1 MSKSKNFDNL
11 LFLLI
16 SVVIFITAGN
26 FLEDYKRLIFFK
38 LLIIFLISFKINL
51 FKEIRIE
58 IKKNKII
65 SIFLILFIIS
75 ITISFISSQSKIHQF
90 AFEWLRIR
98 YLDTITDI
106 FLFISFYLYFKDRNI
121 DYKNLIKSIII
132 PGLAF
137 SIFIIYIFISNEGLS
152 NNNKEII
159 FFDGRRMVGMLITF
173 LIVFYLGCL
182 HSTLRENNIQ
192 NIFILTILITLA
204 ILLLGRATI
213 VSILAT
219 YFFMCLILLIKKNK
233 FLKEFLIFIIS
244 ICISIFLAAIIFH
257 LPSTDEYISSEHH
270 AFHLDFSKERHLFY
284 GLDRINLW
292 KYGYIIFSESPIFGK
307 GPGGFAISAYND
319 FYNNKSYGDL
329 VIDDYFTHN
338 HPHNFIIQFMV
349 EWGIIGTALILIL
362 LIKLG
367 INSLKYFFKFKKNHL
382 LISGLS
388 IIGLTSHGLVDGAL
402 YHATFTFY
410 FVLFTSV
417 LCSEIQKN

>member
-38 LLIIFLISFKINL
+38 LLITFLISFKINL

-137 SIFIIYIFISNEGLS
+137 SIFIIYIFISNE
-152 NNNKEII
+152 
-159 FFDGRRMVGMLITF
+159 
-173 LIVFYLGCL
+173 VFP
-182 HSTLRENNIQ
+182 T
-192 NIFILTILITLA
+192 T
-204 ILLLGRATI
+204 
-213 VSILAT
+213 
-219 YFFMCLILLIKKNK
+219 IKKLF
-233 FLKEFLIFIIS
+233 FLMEEGWLE
-244 ICISIFLAAIIFH
+244 C
-257 LPSTDEYISSEHH
+257 
-270 AFHLDFSKERHLFY
+270 
-284 GLDRINLW
+284 
-292 KYGYIIFSESPIFGK
+292 
-307 GPGGFAISAYND
+307 
-319 FYNNKSYGDL
+319 
-329 VIDDYFTHN
+329 
-338 HPHNFIIQFMV
+338 
-349 EWGIIGTALILIL
+349 
-362 LIKLG
+362 
-367 INSLKYFFKFKKNHL
+367 SLHF
-382 LISGLS
+382 
-388 IIGLTSHGLVDGAL
+388 
-402 YHATFTFY
+402 
-410 FVLFTSV
+410 
-417 LCSEIQKN
+417 